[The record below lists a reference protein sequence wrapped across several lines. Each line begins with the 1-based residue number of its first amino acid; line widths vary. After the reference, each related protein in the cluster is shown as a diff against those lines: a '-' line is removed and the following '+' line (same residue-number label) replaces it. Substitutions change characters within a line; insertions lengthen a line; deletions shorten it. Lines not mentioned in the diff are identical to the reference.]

1 MAKTS
6 PMPTIRLRVGYRSVE
21 SLVKEYT
28 ASLGRG
34 GCLLL
39 SRRPVATGARF
50 LIEMT
55 CDRVAAPVHIE
66 GEVVRM
72 RPVSAAG
79 EAYELAVQ
87 YRASPDARA
96 ALDELLAA
104 IEIDPDYAI
113 VRQAPRI
120 PVAISATD
128 SGGRPE
134 FVVRDLSWGG
144 ARIECRSSAIDAAI
158 GDRVELGIHFAE
170 GPEVWVGSR
179 VRWTGYPDRTAGLQF
194 GLQLEQLSGSDP
206 RHRAIGE
213 LLALR
218 PPSRMTVHLIHRRLA
233 QHGEASLRR
242 PRLSVAEV
250 RAALGD
256 ALRRDPGAAL
266 GLHVVDGSTAGLF
279 DGVSY
284 VARVGLRGDVEGEF
298 RVIANHSMAT
308 AVTNHVLGD
317 LEWTP
322 ESSLLSDTLREFAVR
337 LATALCS
344 TLERSGYDV
353 EATAPL
359 PEGEAPR
366 DSWTLAHCAVLCG
379 ERGLASVEMLLDSP
393 QGAAAAAPRR

>member
-1 MAKTS
+1 
-6 PMPTIRLRVGYRSVE
+6 MPTIRLRVGYRSVE
-21 SLVKEYT
+21 SLVKEYA

-87 YRASPDARA
+87 YRASADARA
-96 ALDELLAA
+96 ALDEMLAA
-104 IEIDPDYAI
+104 IEIDTDYAI

-120 PVAISATD
+120 PVAIAATD
-128 SGGRPE
+128 GSSRQE

-144 ARIECRSSAIDAAI
+144 ARLECRSGALDAAI
-158 GDRVELGIHFAE
+158 DDRVELGIHFA
-170 GPEVWVGSR
+170 GSPAVLVGSR

-194 GLQLEQLSGSDP
+194 GLQLDGLTESAPG
-206 RHRAIGE
+206 HHAIGE
-213 LLALR
+213 LLSLR
-218 PPSRMTVHLIHRRLA
+218 SPSRLTVHLVNRRLA
-233 QHGEASLRR
+233 RQSAAPLRP

-250 RAALGD
+250 RVALED

-266 GLHVVDGSTAGLF
+266 GLRVVDGSAAGLF

-284 VARVGLRGDVEGEF
+284 VARVGLRGDVEGEL

-308 AVTNHVLGD
+308 AVTGHVLGD
-317 LEWTP
+317 LEWAP
-322 ESSLLSDTLREFAVR
+322 EASLLSDALREFAVR
-337 LATALCS
+337 LTTALCS
-344 TLERSGYDV
+344 TLERSGYEV

-366 DSWTLAHCAVLCG
+366 SSWTLAHSAVLCG
-379 ERGLASVEMLLDSP
+379 ERGLASVEMLLAST
-393 QGAAAAAPRR
+393 QGAATAAP